1 MTQTGLQTLLQSP
14 SLLRGRRIGLVTNAT
29 GIDPQLRSAINLL
42 AAGQD
47 WELTTLFAPEHGIHA
62 VQPDG
67 SEITTSTDPITG
79 IPVYSLYG
87 KTLKPTREMLQQV
100 DLLVYD
106 IQDIGARFYTFIS
119 TLAHVLDA
127 AAEHTIPVCV
137 LDRPN
142 PINGLGVE
150 GPLLQPGYESFVGIG
165 RLPIR
170 HGMTVGELARF
181 FCDER
186 GLDVELHI
194 SEMTGWQRDN
204 WYDDTGLPWVMPS
217 PNMPTLDTATV
228 YPGTCLIEGTNVSEG
243 RGTTRPFELLGAP
256 WIDAEDLATQLSN
269 QDLPG
274 VRFRPA
280 HFLPM
285 FSKHQEELCHGIRL
299 YVLDRNAFQ
308 PVATGIAI
316 LCLIQRLHPEHLK
329 WRQWGEPY
337 SIDRLAGS
345 ADLRTQVNA
354 GTPWQEI
361 VDSWQTELA
370 SFRGSL
376 NKWLLY

>member
-1 MTQTGLQTLLQSP
+1 
-14 SLLRGRRIGLVTNAT
+14 
-29 GIDPQLRSAINLL
+29 
-42 AAGQD
+42 
-47 WELTTLFAPEHGIHA
+47 
-62 VQPDG
+62 
-67 SEITTSTDPITG
+67 
-79 IPVYSLYG
+79 
-87 KTLKPTREMLQQV
+87 MLQQV